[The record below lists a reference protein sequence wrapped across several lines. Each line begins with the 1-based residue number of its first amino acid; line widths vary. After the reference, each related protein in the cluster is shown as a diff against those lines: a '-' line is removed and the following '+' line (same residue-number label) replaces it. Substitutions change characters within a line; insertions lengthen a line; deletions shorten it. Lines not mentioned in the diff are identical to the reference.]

1 MMLFKLS
8 LKNIKKSFK
17 DYAIYFLTLILGV
30 AIFYVFNSM
39 DSQQAMLDISSSTR
53 EIIKLMLSLLAG
65 VSVFVSFILGFLI
78 VYANN
83 FLIKRRKKEFGVYM
97 TLGMGKGK
105 ISKILFIETLII
117 GIISLIVGLI
127 IGIFASQLMSVV
139 VAKMFEADMTGY
151 KFVFSQAAMVK
162 TIIYFGIMYLL
173 VMIFNTVTISNYNL
187 IDLLKASKKNE
198 KVKLKNKKLSVLMF
212 LVSIGILALA
222 YYKVTSDANILSG
235 KQLLMAIALGVVGT
249 FLFFWSLSG
258 FLLKLIQSNKK
269 IYLKDLN
276 AFVLR
281 QIDSKINTTVFS
293 MTVICL
299 MLFFTISILSSALS
313 LNKSLR
319 DNLTEVTPA
328 DISITKSMDLNEGT
342 KENIENSKVSIED
355 DLKKFSLDFNESF
368 SNFCEITEYQNPNIT
383 LRTTLGETVKEA
395 LNQLPSLLIYK
406 SEGIVKISDY
416 NKIAKIFKA
425 KELTLKDNEYIVLC
439 DYDNMKVFR
448 DKALE
453 KGTKI
458 NINGKEYSPK
468 YKECVK
474 GFLDISSGHTNTG
487 IILVPDEAIEGEE
500 FLRKTNHFTAIYKGN
515 SDEEKQK
522 VENKIL
528 ALNLDGYDSNSNL
541 NVRSKISIYDSSIGL
556 GAVVT
561 FIGIY
566 LGVIFL
572 ISSAAILALKEL
584 SESSDNIQRYE
595 ILRKIGTDEKIIN
608 KALFKQIGIFFIM
621 PLMLAIVH
629 SIFGIKFANII
640 LEGISQTEGLL
651 PSIIMTAIFIL
662 IIYGGYFIATYFQSK
677 SIIKKD

>member
-117 GIISLIVGLI
+117 GIISLIVGLM

-187 IDLLKASKKNE
+187 IDLLTASKKNE
-198 KVKLKNKKLSVLMF
+198 KVKLKNKKLSVFMF

-222 YYKVTSDANILSG
+222 YYKVISDTNLLNE
-235 KQLLMAIALGVVGT
+235 KQFLMAIALGVVGT

-453 KGTKI
+453 KETKI

-556 GAVVT
+556 GAIVT

>member
-187 IDLLKASKKNE
+187 IDLLTASKKNE

-342 KENIENSKVSIED
+342 KENIENSKISIEE
-355 DLKKFSLDFNESF
+355 DLKKSSLDFNESF
-368 SNFCEITEYQNPNIT
+368 SDFSEITEYQAPNIT
-383 LRTTLGETVKEA
+383 LKTTLGETVNEV
-395 LNQLPSLLIYK
+395 LSQFQMLQVDSY
-406 SEGIVKISDY
+406 EGIVKISDY
-416 NKIAKIFKA
+416 NKIAKILKE

-453 KGTKI
+453 KETKI

-474 GFLDISSGHTNTG
+474 GFLDISSGHTNIG
-487 IILVPDEAIEGEE
+487 VILVPDEAVEGL
-500 FLRKTNHFTAIYKGN
+500 LRKTNHFTAIYKGN
-515 SDEEKQK
+515 NDEEKQK
-522 VENKIL
+522 IENKIL
-528 ALNLDGYDSNSNL
+528 ALNLDDNNL
-541 NVRSKISIYDSSIGL
+541 NARSKISLYEASVGL

>member
-187 IDLLKASKKNE
+187 IDLLTASKKNE
-198 KVKLKNKKLSVLMF
+198 KVKLKNKKLSVFMF

-222 YYKVTSDANILSG
+222 YYKVISDTNLLNE
-235 KQLLMAIALGVVGT
+235 KQFLMAIALGVVGT

-328 DISITKSMDLNEGT
+328 DISITKSMDSNEGT
-342 KENIENSKVSIED
+342 KENIENSKISIEE
-355 DLKKFSLDFNESF
+355 DLKKSSLDFNESF
-368 SNFCEITEYQNPNIT
+368 SDFSEITEYQAPNIT
-383 LRTTLGETVKEA
+383 LKTTLGETVNEVLSQFQMLQVDA
-395 LNQLPSLLIYK
+395 Y
-406 SEGIVKISDY
+406 EGIVKISDY
-416 NKIAKIFKA
+416 NKIAKILKE

-453 KGTKI
+453 KETKI

-474 GFLDISSGHTNTG
+474 GFLDISSGHTNIG
-487 IILVPDEAIEGEE
+487 VILVPDEAVEGL
-500 FLRKTNHFTAIYKGN
+500 LRKTNHFTAIYKGN
-515 SDEEKQK
+515 NDEEKQK
-522 VENKIL
+522 IENKIL
-528 ALNLDGYDSNSNL
+528 ALNLDDNNL
-541 NVRSKISIYDSSIGL
+541 NARSKISLYEASVGL

>member
-117 GIISLIVGLI
+117 GIISLIVGLV
-127 IGIFASQLMSVV
+127 IGIFVSQLMSVV
-139 VAKMFEADMTGY
+139 VAKMFEADMTEY

-187 IDLLKASKKNE
+187 IDLLTASKKNE

-328 DISITKSMDLNEGT
+328 DISITKFMDLNEGT
-342 KENIENSKVSIED
+342 KENIENSKISIEE
-355 DLKKFSLDFNESF
+355 DLKKSSLDFNESF
-368 SNFCEITEYQNPNIT
+368 SDFSEITEYQAPNIT
-383 LRTTLGETVKEA
+383 LKTTLGETVNEVLSQFQMLQVDA
-395 LNQLPSLLIYK
+395 Y
-406 SEGIVKISDY
+406 EGIVKISDY
-416 NKIAKIFKA
+416 NKVAKILKE

-453 KGTKI
+453 KETKI

-474 GFLDISSGHTNTG
+474 GFLDISSGHTNIG
-487 IILVPDEAIEGEE
+487 VILVPDEAVEGL
-500 FLRKTNHFTAIYKGN
+500 LRKTNHFTAIYKGN
-515 SDEEKQK
+515 NDEEKQK
-522 VENKIL
+522 IENKIL
-528 ALNLDGYDSNSNL
+528 ALNLDDNNL
-541 NVRSKISIYDSSIGL
+541 NARSKISLYEASVGL

-621 PLMLAIVH
+621 PLMLVIVH

>member
-17 DYAIYFLTLILGV
+17 DYAIYFLTIILGV

-187 IDLLKASKKNE
+187 IDLLTASKKNE
-198 KVKLKNKKLSVLMF
+198 KVKLKNKKLSVFMF

-222 YYKVTSDANILSG
+222 YYKVISDTNLLNE
-235 KQLLMAIALGVVGT
+235 KQFLMAIALGVVGT

-342 KENIENSKVSIED
+342 KENIENSKISIEE
-355 DLKKFSLDFNESF
+355 DLKKSSLDFNESF
-368 SNFCEITEYQNPNIT
+368 SDFSEITEYQAPNIT
-383 LRTTLGETVKEA
+383 LKTTLGETVNEA
-395 LNQLPSLLIYK
+395 LSQFQMLQVYK

-439 DYDNMKVFR
+439 DYDNMKILR

-453 KGTKI
+453 KETKI

-474 GFLDISSGHTNTG
+474 GFLDISSGHTNIG
-487 IILVPDEAIEGEE
+487 IILVPDGAVEGEE

-522 VENKIL
+522 VENKIS

-541 NVRSKISIYDSSIGL
+541 NVESKISIYESSIGL
-556 GAVVT
+556 GVVVT

>member
-187 IDLLKASKKNE
+187 IDLLTASKKNE

-281 QIDSKINTTVFS
+281 QIDSIINTTVFS

-342 KENIENSKVSIED
+342 KENIENSKISIEE
-355 DLKKFSLDFNESF
+355 DLKKSSLDFNESF
-368 SNFCEITEYQNPNIT
+368 SDFSEITEYQAPNIT
-383 LRTTLGETVKEA
+383 LKTTLGETVNEV
-395 LNQLPSLLIYK
+395 LSQFQMLQVDSY
-406 SEGIVKISDY
+406 EGIVKISDY
-416 NKIAKIFKA
+416 NKIAKILKE

-453 KGTKI
+453 KETKI

-474 GFLDISSGHTNTG
+474 GFLDISSGHTNIG
-487 IILVPDEAIEGEE
+487 VILVPDEAVEGL
-500 FLRKTNHFTAIYKGN
+500 LRKTNHFTAIYKGN
-515 SDEEKQK
+515 NDEEKQK
-522 VENKIL
+522 IENKIL
-528 ALNLDGYDSNSNL
+528 ALNLDDNNL
-541 NVRSKISIYDSSIGL
+541 NARSKISLYEASVGL

>member
-187 IDLLKASKKNE
+187 IDLLTASKKNE

-458 NINGKEYSPK
+458 NIN
-468 YKECVK
+468 
-474 GFLDISSGHTNTG
+474 
-487 IILVPDEAIEGEE
+487 
-500 FLRKTNHFTAIYKGN
+500 
-515 SDEEKQK
+515 
-522 VENKIL
+522 
-528 ALNLDGYDSNSNL
+528 
-541 NVRSKISIYDSSIGL
+541 
-556 GAVVT
+556 
-561 FIGIY
+561 
-566 LGVIFL
+566 
-572 ISSAAILALKEL
+572 
-584 SESSDNIQRYE
+584 
-595 ILRKIGTDEKIIN
+595 
-608 KALFKQIGIFFIM
+608 
-621 PLMLAIVH
+621 
-629 SIFGIKFANII
+629 IK
-640 LEGISQTEGLL
+640 
-651 PSIIMTAIFIL
+651 
-662 IIYGGYFIATYFQSK
+662 
-677 SIIKKD
+677 

>member
-187 IDLLKASKKNE
+187 IDLLTASKKNE

-222 YYKVTSDANILSG
+222 YYKVTSDADILSG

-249 FLFFWSLSG
+249 FLFFLSLSC

-342 KENIENSKVSIED
+342 KENIENSKISIEE
-355 DLKKFSLDFNESF
+355 DLKKSSLDFNESF
-368 SNFCEITEYQNPNIT
+368 SDFSEITEYQAPNIT
-383 LRTTLGETVKEA
+383 LKTTLGETVNEV
-395 LNQLPSLLIYK
+395 LSQFQMLQVDSY
-406 SEGIVKISDY
+406 EGIVKISDY
-416 NKIAKIFKA
+416 NKIAKILKE

-453 KGTKI
+453 KETKI

-474 GFLDISSGHTNTG
+474 GFLDISSGHTNIG
-487 IILVPDEAIEGEE
+487 VILVPDEAVEGL
-500 FLRKTNHFTAIYKGN
+500 LRKTNHFTAIYKGN
-515 SDEEKQK
+515 NDEEKQK
-522 VENKIL
+522 IENKIL
-528 ALNLDGYDSNSNL
+528 ALNLDDNNL
-541 NVRSKISIYDSSIGL
+541 NARSKISLYEASVGL

>member
-187 IDLLKASKKNE
+187 IDLLTASKKNE
-198 KVKLKNKKLSVLMF
+198 KVKLKNKKLSVFMF

-222 YYKVTSDANILSG
+222 YYKVMSDTNLLNE
-235 KQLLMAIALGVVGT
+235 KQFLMAIALGVVGT

-342 KENIENSKVSIED
+342 KENIENSKISIEE
-355 DLKKFSLDFNESF
+355 DLKNFSLDFDESF
-368 SNFCEITEYQNPNIT
+368 SDFSEITEYQNPNIT
-383 LRTTLGETVKEA
+383 LRNTLGETVKEA
-395 LNQLPSLLIYK
+395 LSQFQYLQVYK

-439 DYDNMKVFR
+439 DYDNMKILR

-453 KGTKI
+453 KETKI

-487 IILVPDEAIEGEE
+487 VILVPDEAVEGEE

-522 VENKIL
+522 VENKIS

-541 NVRSKISIYDSSIGL
+541 NVESKISIYESSIGL

-608 KALFKQIGIFFIM
+608 KALFKQIGVFFIM

-640 LEGISQTEGLL
+640 LEGISQTKGLL

>member
-187 IDLLKASKKNE
+187 IDLLTASKKNE
-198 KVKLKNKKLSVLMF
+198 KVKLKNKKLSVFMF
-212 LVSIGILALA
+212 LVSIVILALA
-222 YYKVTSDANILSG
+222 YYKVLSDTNLLNE
-235 KQLLMAIALGVVGT
+235 KQFLMAIALGVVGT

-299 MLFFTISILSSALS
+299 MLFFTISILSSALC

-342 KENIENSKVSIED
+342 KKDIENSKVSIED

-383 LRTTLGETVKEA
+383 LRTTLGETVKET
-395 LNQLPSLLIYK
+395 LSQFPSLSIYE

-416 NKIAKIFKA
+416 NKFAKILKE
-425 KELTLKDNEYIVLC
+425 KELTLKNNEYIVLC
-439 DYDNMKVFR
+439 DYDNMKILR

-556 GAVVT
+556 GAIVT

-608 KALFKQIGIFFIM
+608 KALFKQIGIFFII
-621 PLMLAIVH
+621 PLILAIVH

-640 LEGISQTEGLL
+640 LEGISQTDGLL

-662 IIYGGYFIATYFQSK
+662 IVYGAYFMATYFQSK

>member
-187 IDLLKASKKNE
+187 IDLLTASKKNE

-640 LEGISQTEGLL
+640 LEGISQTEGLF

>member
-187 IDLLKASKKNE
+187 IDLLTASKKNE

-212 LVSIGILALA
+212 LVSIMILALA

>member
-187 IDLLKASKKNE
+187 IDLLTASKKNE
-198 KVKLKNKKLSVLMF
+198 KVKLKNKKLSVFMF

-222 YYKVTSDANILSG
+222 YYKVMSDTNLLNE
-235 KQLLMAIALGVVGT
+235 KQFLMAIALGVVGT

-342 KENIENSKVSIED
+342 KENIENSKISIEE
-355 DLKKFSLDFNESF
+355 DLKNFSLDFDESF
-368 SNFCEITEYQNPNIT
+368 SDFSEITEYQNPNIT
-383 LRTTLGETVKEA
+383 LRNTLGETVKEA
-395 LNQLPSLLIYK
+395 LSQFQYLQVYK

-439 DYDNMKVFR
+439 DYDNMKILR

-453 KGTKI
+453 KETKI
-458 NINGKEYSPK
+458 NINGKEYTPK

-474 GFLDISSGHTNTG
+474 GFLDISSGHMNTG
-487 IILVPDEAIEGEE
+487 VILVPDEAVEGEE

-522 VENKIL
+522 VENKIS

-541 NVRSKISIYDSSIGL
+541 NVESKISIYESSIGL

>member
-187 IDLLKASKKNE
+187 IDLLTASKKNE

-328 DISITKSMDLNEGT
+328 DISITKFMDLNEGT
-342 KENIENSKVSIED
+342 KENRENSKISIEE
-355 DLKKFSLDFNESF
+355 DLKKSSLDFNESF
-368 SNFCEITEYQNPNIT
+368 SDFSEITEYQAPNIT
-383 LRTTLGETVKEA
+383 LKTTLGETVNEA
-395 LNQLPSLLIYK
+395 LSQFQMLQVDAY
-406 SEGIVKISDY
+406 EGIVKISDY
-416 NKIAKIFKA
+416 NKVAKILKE

-453 KGTKI
+453 KETKI
-458 NINGKEYSPK
+458 NINGKEYFPK

-474 GFLDISSGHTNTG
+474 GFLDISSGHTNIG
-487 IILVPDEAIEGEE
+487 VILVPDEAVEGL
-500 FLRKTNHFTAIYKGN
+500 LRKTNHFTAIYKGN
-515 SDEEKQK
+515 NDEEKQK
-522 VENKIL
+522 IENKIL
-528 ALNLDGYDSNSNL
+528 ALNLDDNNL
-541 NVRSKISIYDSSIGL
+541 NARSKISLYEASVGL

-595 ILRKIGTDEKIIN
+595 ILGKIGTDEKIIN

>member
-187 IDLLKASKKNE
+187 IDLLTASKKNE

-212 LVSIGILALA
+212 LVSIMILALA
-222 YYKVTSDANILSG
+222 YYKVTSYANILSG

-258 FLLKLIQSNKK
+258 FLLKLIQFNKK

-276 AFVLR
+276 VFVLR

-293 MTVICL
+293 MSIICL
-299 MLFFTISILSSALS
+299 MLFFTICILSSALA
-313 LNKSLR
+313 LNKSMKN
-319 DNLTEVTPA
+319 DLTEVTPA
-328 DISITKSMDLNEGT
+328 DISIIKTMNLTEGT
-342 KENIENSKVSIED
+342 EEEITESKMSIED
-355 DLKKFSLDFNESF
+355 TLKKSSLDFNESF
-368 SNFCEITEYQNPNIT
+368 SEYVEFTEYTAPNVT
-383 LRTTLGETVKEA
+383 LKTTLGKTIDDVLK
-395 LNQLPSLLIYK
+395 QFPSLLVDEN
-406 SEGIVKISDY
+406 EGIVKISDY
-416 NKIAKIFKA
+416 NKAAKILKQ
-425 KELTLKDNEYIVLC
+425 KELSLNENEYIMLC
-439 DYDNMKVFR
+439 NYDNMKVFR

-453 KGTKI
+453 KETKI

-474 GFLDISSGHTNTG
+474 GFLDISSGHTNIG
-487 IILVPDEAIEGEE
+487 VILDPDEAVEGL
-500 FLRKTNHFTAIYKGN
+500 LRKTNHFTAIYKGN
-515 SDEEKQK
+515 NDEEKQK
-522 VENKIL
+522 IENKIL
-528 ALNLDGYDSNSNL
+528 ALNLDDNNL
-541 NVRSKISIYDSSIGL
+541 NARSKISLYEASVGL

-608 KALFKQIGIFFIM
+608 KALFKQIVIFFIM

>member
-187 IDLLKASKKNE
+187 IDLLTASKKNE

-212 LVSIGILALA
+212 LVSIMILALA
-222 YYKVTSDANILSG
+222 YYKVTSYANILSG

-258 FLLKLIQSNKK
+258 FLLKLIQFNKK

-276 AFVLR
+276 VFVLR

-299 MLFFTISILSSALS
+299 MLFFTICILSSALA
-313 LNKSLR
+313 LNKSMKN
-319 DNLTEVTPA
+319 DLTEVTPA
-328 DISITKSMDLNEGT
+328 DISIIKTMNLTEGT
-342 KENIENSKVSIED
+342 EEEITESKMSIED
-355 DLKKFSLDFNESF
+355 TLKKSSLDFNESF
-368 SNFCEITEYQNPNIT
+368 SEYVEFTEYTAPNVT
-383 LRTTLGETVKEA
+383 LKTTLGKTIDDVLK
-395 LNQLPSLLIYK
+395 QFPSLLVDEN
-406 SEGIVKISDY
+406 EGIVKISDY
-416 NKIAKIFKA
+416 NKAAKILKQ
-425 KELTLKDNEYIVLC
+425 KELTLNENEYIMLC
-439 DYDNMKVFR
+439 NYDNMKVFR

-453 KGTKI
+453 KETKI

-474 GFLDISSGHTNTG
+474 GFLDISSGHTNIG
-487 IILVPDEAIEGEE
+487 VILVPDEAVEGL
-500 FLRKTNHFTAIYKGN
+500 LRKTNHFTAIYKGN
-515 SDEEKQK
+515 NDEEKQK
-522 VENKIL
+522 IENKIL
-528 ALNLDGYDSNSNL
+528 ALNLDDNNL
-541 NVRSKISIYDSSIGL
+541 NARSKISLYEASVGL

>member
-187 IDLLKASKKNE
+187 IDLLTASKKNE

-662 IIYGGYFIATYFQSK
+662 IIYGGYFIATYFKVSQL
-677 SIIKKD
+677 

>member
-187 IDLLKASKKNE
+187 IDLLTASKKNE

-439 DYDNMKVFR
+439 DYDNIKVFR

>member
-117 GIISLIVGLI
+117 GIISLIVGLM

-187 IDLLKASKKNE
+187 IDLLTASKKNE
-198 KVKLKNKKLSVLMF
+198 KVKLKNKKLSVFMF

-222 YYKVTSDANILSG
+222 YYKVISDTNLLNE
-235 KQLLMAIALGVVGT
+235 KQFLMAIALGVVGT

-368 SNFCEITEYQNPNIT
+368 SDFSEITEYQNPNIT

-453 KGTKI
+453 KETKI
-458 NINGKEYSPK
+458 NINGKEYSHK

-522 VENKIL
+522 VENKIS

-541 NVRSKISIYDSSIGL
+541 NVESKISIYESSIGL

>member
-1 MMLFKLS
+1 MLFKLS

-173 VMIFNTVTISNYNL
+173 VMIFNTVTISNYKL
-187 IDLLKASKKNE
+187 IDLLTASKKNE
-198 KVKLKNKKLSVLMF
+198 KVKLKNKKLSVFMF

-222 YYKVTSDANILSG
+222 YYKVMSDTNLLNE
-235 KQLLMAIALGVVGT
+235 KQFLMAIALGVVGT

-342 KENIENSKVSIED
+342 KENIENSKISIEE
-355 DLKKFSLDFNESF
+355 DLKKSSLDFNESF
-368 SNFCEITEYQNPNIT
+368 SDFSEITEYQAPNIT
-383 LRTTLGETVKEA
+383 LKTTLGETVNEVLSQFQMLQVDA
-395 LNQLPSLLIYK
+395 Y
-406 SEGIVKISDY
+406 EGIVKISDY
-416 NKIAKIFKA
+416 NKIAKILKE

-453 KGTKI
+453 KETKI

-474 GFLDISSGHTNTG
+474 GFLDISSGHTNIG
-487 IILVPDEAIEGEE
+487 VILVPDEAVEGL
-500 FLRKTNHFTAIYKGN
+500 LRKTNHFTAIYKGN
-515 SDEEKQK
+515 NDEEKQK
-522 VENKIL
+522 IENKIL
-528 ALNLDGYDSNSNL
+528 ALNLDDNNL
-541 NVRSKISIYDSSIGL
+541 NARSKISLYEASVGL

>member
-187 IDLLKASKKNE
+187 IDLLTASKKNE
-198 KVKLKNKKLSVLMF
+198 KVKLKNKKLSVFMF

-222 YYKVTSDANILSG
+222 YYKVISDTNLLNE
-235 KQLLMAIALGVVGT
+235 KQFLMAIALGVVGT

-258 FLLKLIQSNKK
+258 FLLKLIQSNKN

-342 KENIENSKVSIED
+342 KENIENSKISIEE
-355 DLKKFSLDFNESF
+355 DLKKSSLDFNESF
-368 SNFCEITEYQNPNIT
+368 SDFSEITEYQAPNIT
-383 LRTTLGETVKEA
+383 LKTTLGETVNEVLSQFQMLQVDA
-395 LNQLPSLLIYK
+395 Y
-406 SEGIVKISDY
+406 EGIVKISDY
-416 NKIAKIFKA
+416 NKIAKILKE

-453 KGTKI
+453 KETKI

-474 GFLDISSGHTNTG
+474 GFLDISSGHTNIG
-487 IILVPDEAIEGEE
+487 VILVPDEAVEGL
-500 FLRKTNHFTAIYKGN
+500 LRKTNHFTAIYKGN
-515 SDEEKQK
+515 NDEEKQK
-522 VENKIL
+522 IENKIL
-528 ALNLDGYDSNSNL
+528 ALNLDDNNL
-541 NVRSKISIYDSSIGL
+541 NARSKISLYEASVGL

>member
-187 IDLLKASKKNE
+187 IDLLTASKKNE

-212 LVSIGILALA
+212 LVSIMILALA
-222 YYKVTSDANILSG
+222 YYKVTSYANILSG

-342 KENIENSKVSIED
+342 KENIENSKISIEE
-355 DLKKFSLDFNESF
+355 DLKKSSLDFNESF
-368 SNFCEITEYQNPNIT
+368 SDFSEITEYQAPNIT
-383 LRTTLGETVKEA
+383 LKTTLGETVNEVLSQFQMLQVDA
-395 LNQLPSLLIYK
+395 Y
-406 SEGIVKISDY
+406 EGIVKISDY
-416 NKIAKIFKA
+416 NKIAKILKE

-556 GAVVT
+556 GAIVT

>member
-187 IDLLKASKKNE
+187 IDLLTASKKNE
-198 KVKLKNKKLSVLMF
+198 KVKLKNKKLSVFMF

-222 YYKVTSDANILSG
+222 YYKVISDTNLLNE
-235 KQLLMAIALGVVGT
+235 KQFLMAIALGVVGT

-328 DISITKSMDLNEGT
+328 DISITKSMDSNEGT
-342 KENIENSKVSIED
+342 KENIENSKISIEE
-355 DLKKFSLDFNESF
+355 DLKKSSLDFNESF
-368 SNFCEITEYQNPNIT
+368 SDFSEITEYQAPNIT
-383 LRTTLGETVKEA
+383 LKTTLGETVNEVLSQFQMLQVDA
-395 LNQLPSLLIYK
+395 Y
-406 SEGIVKISDY
+406 EGIVKISDY
-416 NKIAKIFKA
+416 NKIAKILKE

-453 KGTKI
+453 KETKI

-474 GFLDISSGHTNTG
+474 GFLDISSGHTNIG
-487 IILVPDEAIEGEE
+487 VILVPDEAVEGL
-500 FLRKTNHFTAIYKGN
+500 LRKTNHFTAIYKGN
-515 SDEEKQK
+515 NDEEKQK
-522 VENKIL
+522 IENKIL
-528 ALNLDGYDSNSNL
+528 ALNLDDNNL
-541 NVRSKISIYDSSIGL
+541 NARSKISLYEASVGL

-584 SESSDNIQRYE
+584 SESSDKIQRYE

>member
-187 IDLLKASKKNE
+187 IDLLTASKKNE
-198 KVKLKNKKLSVLMF
+198 KVKLKNKKISVFMF

-222 YYKVTSDANILSG
+222 YYKVMSDTNLLNE
-235 KQLLMAIALGVVGT
+235 KQFLMAIALGVVGT

-342 KENIENSKVSIED
+342 KENMENSKISIEE
-355 DLKKFSLDFNESF
+355 DLKNFSLDFDESF
-368 SNFCEITEYQNPNIT
+368 SDFSEITEYQNPNIT
-383 LRTTLGETVKEA
+383 LRNTLGETVKEA
-395 LNQLPSLLIYK
+395 LSQFQYLQVYK

-453 KGTKI
+453 KETKI

-556 GAVVT
+556 GAIVT

>member
-117 GIISLIVGLI
+117 GIISLIVGLV
-127 IGIFASQLMSVV
+127 IGIFVSQLMSVV
-139 VAKMFEADMTGY
+139 VAKMFEADMTEY

-187 IDLLKASKKNE
+187 IDLLTASKKNE

-328 DISITKSMDLNEGT
+328 DISITKFMDLNEGT
-342 KENIENSKVSIED
+342 KENIENSKISIEE
-355 DLKKFSLDFNESF
+355 DLKKSSLDFNESF
-368 SNFCEITEYQNPNIT
+368 SDFSEITEYQAPNIT
-383 LRTTLGETVKEA
+383 LKTTLGETVNEVLSQFQMLQVDA
-395 LNQLPSLLIYK
+395 Y
-406 SEGIVKISDY
+406 EGIVKISDY
-416 NKIAKIFKA
+416 NKVAKILKE

-453 KGTKI
+453 KETKI

-474 GFLDISSGHTNTG
+474 GFLDISSGHTNIG
-487 IILVPDEAIEGEE
+487 VILVPDEAVEGL
-500 FLRKTNHFTAIYKGN
+500 LRKTNHFTAIYKGN
-515 SDEEKQK
+515 NDEEKQK
-522 VENKIL
+522 IENKIL
-528 ALNLDGYDSNSNL
+528 ALNLDDNNL
-541 NVRSKISIYDSSIGL
+541 NARSKISLYEASVGL

>member
-187 IDLLKASKKNE
+187 IDLLTASKKNE
-198 KVKLKNKKLSVLMF
+198 KVKLKNKKLSVFMF

-222 YYKVTSDANILSG
+222 YYKVMSDTNLLNE
-235 KQLLMAIALGVVGT
+235 KQFLMAIALGVVGT

-342 KENIENSKVSIED
+342 KENIENSKISIEE
-355 DLKKFSLDFNESF
+355 DLKNFSLDFDESF
-368 SNFCEITEYQNPNIT
+368 SDFSEITEYQNPNIT
-383 LRTTLGETVKEA
+383 LRNTLGETVKEA
-395 LNQLPSLLIYK
+395 LSQFQYLQVYK

-439 DYDNMKVFR
+439 DYDNMKILR

-453 KGTKI
+453 KETKI

-487 IILVPDEAIEGEE
+487 VILVPDEAVEGEE

-522 VENKIL
+522 VENKIS

-541 NVRSKISIYDSSIGL
+541 NVESKISIYESSIGL

>member
-187 IDLLKASKKNE
+187 IDLLTASKKNE
-198 KVKLKNKKLSVLMF
+198 KVKLKNKKLSVFMF

-222 YYKVTSDANILSG
+222 YYKVMSDTNLLNE
-235 KQLLMAIALGVVGT
+235 KQFLMAIALGVVGT

-342 KENIENSKVSIED
+342 KENMENSKISIEE
-355 DLKKFSLDFNESF
+355 DLKNFSLDFDESF
-368 SNFCEITEYQNPNIT
+368 SDFSEITEYQNPNIT
-383 LRTTLGETVKEA
+383 LRNTLGETVKEA
-395 LNQLPSLLIYK
+395 LSQFQYLQVYK

-439 DYDNMKVFR
+439 DYDNMKILR

-453 KGTKI
+453 KETKI
-458 NINGKEYSPK
+458 NINGKEYTPK

-474 GFLDISSGHTNTG
+474 GFLDISSGHMNTG
-487 IILVPDEAIEGEE
+487 VILVPDEAVEGEE

-522 VENKIL
+522 VENKIS

-541 NVRSKISIYDSSIGL
+541 NVESKISIYESSIGL
-556 GAVVT
+556 GAIVT